1 MEQRHAHPLDI
12 DLLSVAL
19 GDTNVAV
26 DSDIHDHLRTCLLC
40 RIRIARIRH
49 GNATPEPLHTTGVQY
64 PSVSPGVLAVLNTTV
79 ERGEAQPGQL
89 WLAGD
94 TYRIPVWIDDIEDG
108 IAFVYA
114 ASFDTDAADDTAL
127 ITPVANLDRSI
138 AVYTSVGGTIGI
150 DRLVSYIDDLPIH
163 DDVERLIAATV
174 NGTVADGL
182 LTGSAIAGVTDERLE
197 LRQLL
202 ADDLS
207 ALDPIDDEGDDEPDD
222 DAEPALSAVGELAD
236 HLRHELLSR
245 RGPRCRVH
253 DIDETVAL
261 LSAPMSA
268 TAIATVHELGCV
280 VLLVSGDGGPEW
292 ALEHAADAWTL
303 MEAAT
308 ATALGFA
315 EPTDPYDTV
324 LFERHDLRDSYE
336 LPRADLKSPP
346 RIAVTAQP
354 VVKALHTYLDKSAF
368 EVHPAERVERPNV
381 APDLSPHLHANA
393 RISIAS
399 LKGISAQTGK
409 RRALKAL
416 NDDDAKGIA
425 EALSGANDLDSLLAK
440 IEQVLER

>member
-1 MEQRHAHPLDI
+1 MEQRHAHPLDS

-26 DSDIHDHLRTCLLC
+26 DSDINEHLSTCLLC
-40 RIRIARIRH
+40 RIRIARIRR
-49 GNATPEPLHTTGVQY
+49 GNATPEPLNATGIQY
-64 PSVSPGVLAVLNTTV
+64 PSVSPEVLAVFDSTI
-79 ERGEAQPGQL
+79 ERGEAQAGQL

-114 ASFDTDAADDTAL
+114 ASLDTDAADDTAL
-127 ITPVANLDRSI
+127 ITPVPNLDRPL

-163 DDVERLIAATV
+163 DDVERLVAAAV

-182 LTGSAIAGVTDERLE
+182 LTGSAITGVTDERLE

-202 ADDLS
+202 ADDLA
-207 ALDPIDDEGDDEPDD
+207 ALDPIDDDGDDEPDD
-222 DAEPALSAVGELAD
+222 DNEPALSAVGGLAD
-236 HLRHELLSR
+236 HLRHDLLWR

-253 DIDETVAL
+253 DIDETVAQ
-261 LSAPMSA
+261 LSAPMAVA
-268 TAIATVHELGCV
+268 TVATVHELGCV
-280 VLLVSGDGGPEW
+280 VLIVSGERGPQW
-292 ALEHAADAWTL
+292 ALDHAADAWTL

-308 ATALGFA
+308 ATVLGFA

-336 LPRADLKSPP
+336 LPRAGLKSPP
-346 RIAVTAQP
+346 RIAVVAQP
-354 VVKALHTYLDKSAF
+354 IVKALHTYLDKSAF
-368 EVHPAERVERPNV
+368 EVHPADPVERPSV

-393 RISIAS
+393 HTSIAS
-399 LKGISAQTGK
+399 LKGIGAQTGK
-409 RRALKAL
+409 KRALKAL
-416 NDDDAKGIA
+416 SNDDAKGIA
-425 EALSGANDLDSLLAK
+425 DALSGTNDLDSLLAK
-440 IEQVLER
+440 IEQVLEQ

>member
-19 GDTNVAV
+19 GDTDVAD
-26 DSDIHDHLRTCLLC
+26 DSEIHEHLSTCLLC

-49 GNATPEPLHTTGVQY
+49 GIATPEPLHTTGIQY
-64 PSVSPGVLAVLNTTV
+64 PSVSPGVLAVLDSTV
-79 ERGEAQPGQL
+79 ERSEAAAGQL

-94 TYRIPVWIDDIEDG
+94 KYRIPVWIDDIEDG

-114 ASFDTDAADDTAL
+114 ASLDTDAADDTAL
-127 ITPVANLDRSI
+127 ITPVPNLDRSI
-138 AVYTSVGGTIGI
+138 AVYTSVGGTMGI
-150 DRLVSYIDDLPIH
+150 DRLVSFVDVLPIH
-163 DDVERLIAATV
+163 DDVERLVAATV
-174 NGTVADGL
+174 SGTVVDGL
-182 LTGSAIAGVTDERLE
+182 LTGSAITGVTDERLE

-202 ADDLS
+202 ADDLA
-207 ALDPIDDEGDDEPDD
+207 ALDPIDDEGED
-222 DAEPALSAVGELAD
+222 DAQPALFAVGELAD
-236 HLRHELLSR
+236 HLRQELLGR

-253 DIDETVAL
+253 DIDETIAL

-268 TAIATVHELGCV
+268 TAVATVHELGCV
-280 VLLVSGDGGPEW
+280 VLIVSGEGGPEW
-292 ALEHAADAWTL
+292 ALEHVADAWTL

-324 LFERHDLRDSYE
+324 LFERRDLRDSYE

-346 RIAVTAQP
+346 RIAVAAQP
-354 VVKALHTYLDKSAF
+354 IVKALHTYLDKSAF
-368 EVHPAERVERPNV
+368 EVHPAEPVERPSV
-381 APDLSPHLHANA
+381 APDLNPHLHANA
-393 RISIAS
+393 HTSIAS
-399 LKGISAQTGK
+399 LKGIGAQTGK

-425 EALSGANDLDSLLAK
+425 DALSGTTDLDSLLEK